1 MKKKSILGDKERETL
16 YIVEECN
23 CEEFKGCQYV
33 LLFFSAGW
41 CPPCEQFLQV
51 LKDFYSEVNIGGKIV
66 EVLYISADKKEQDFK
81 ETYAKMPWL
90 TYQYNNVMRTQL
102 LEQFNIT
109 GVPIV
114 YVCDASTGFVITYK
128 GRKDICE
135 LGVSCMKNW
144 SDEMPDMQEKVKH
157 LTEGAK
163 IVEEARIE
171 QEKEE
176 ARRKAQAE
184 KENE

>member
-1 MKKKSILGDKERETL
+1 
-16 YIVEECN
+16 
-23 CEEFKGCQYV
+23 
-33 LLFFSAGW
+33 
-41 CPPCEQFLQV
+41 
-51 LKDFYSEVNIGGKIV
+51 
-66 EVLYISADKKEQDFK
+66 
-81 ETYAKMPWL
+81 MPWL
-90 TYQYNNVMRTQL
+90 TYQYNNAMRTQL

-114 YVCDASTGFVITYK
+114 YVCDAATGFVITYK

-144 SDEMPDMQEKVKH
+144 SEEMPDMQEKIKH